1 MGNYSKDPATALQ
14 TALSKGYSRVRF
26 QQGKP
31 ILDRELNL
39 AADLAGCER
48 LAQQYIGDG
57 VPAGSAGFQITGL
70 NTPTGDFSILPGTCR
85 VGGLEIVLANP
96 TTYRTQPNTG
106 LVGPLPAGSS
116 SVYLHVFT
124 GRMPRMWG
132 RRHLFAAETAG
143 KLLLACPP
151 STTRLIFFL
160 PPSTPR
166 PAASATFAGRT

>member
-96 TTYRTQPNTG
+96 TRRVRAVSISTS
-106 LVGPLPAGSS
+106 L
-116 SVYLHVFT
+116 
-124 GRMPRMWG
+124 RM
-132 RRHLFAAETAG
+132 
-143 KLLLACPP
+143 K
-151 STTRLIFFL
+151 
-160 PPSTPR
+160 
-166 PAASATFAGRT
+166 